1 MDAIDTLKH
10 IQQMVLADRT
20 KRDCK
25 TTICPKCF
33 KHTYTISPNN
43 RVKVCVDCGYYE
55 LTKNGKTEIFEG
67 EGVFALN
74 HKDNVGIFPIEKGI
88 LKLVLKIYL
97 WLSLKNFIQI
107 LIMLMIVFCILL
119 KMERLLLL
127 ILKVCYKLYK
137 APHVTSPIPLLGFA
151 EFHNV

>member
-1 MDAIDTLKH
+1 MDAIDALKH

-20 KRDCK
+20 KQGCK

-33 KHTYTISPNN
+33 KHTYTVSPDD

-74 HKDNVGIFPIEKGI
+74 HKDNGGIFPIEKGNFEACLKDI
-88 LKLVLKIYL
+88 LMVISKKLHTNLDNVDDCVLHSVKNGKIVTIDF
-97 WLSLKNFIQI
+97 KG
-107 LIMLMIVFCILL
+107 ML
-119 KMERLLLL
+119 
-127 ILKVCYKLYK
+127 
-137 APHVTSPIPLLGFA
+137 
-151 EFHNV
+151 

>member
-1 MDAIDTLKH
+1 MDAIDALKH

-20 KRDCK
+20 KHGCK

-33 KHTYTISPNN
+33 KHTYTVSPDN

-74 HKDNVGIFPIEKGI
+74 HKDNGGIFPIEKGNFEACLKDI
-88 LKLVLKIYL
+88 LMVISENHHTNLDNVDDCVLH
-97 WLSLKNFIQI
+97 SVKNGKVVTIDFKG
-107 LIMLMIVFCILL
+107 ML
-119 KMERLLLL
+119 
-127 ILKVCYKLYK
+127 
-137 APHVTSPIPLLGFA
+137 
-151 EFHNV
+151 

>member
-1 MDAIDTLKH
+1 MDAINALKY

-20 KRDCK
+20 KQGCK

-33 KHTYTISPNN
+33 KHTYTVSPDDK
-43 RVKVCVDCGYYE
+43 VKVCVDCGYYE

-74 HKDNVGIFPIEKGI
+74 HKDNGGIFPIEKGNFEACLKDI
-88 LKLVLKIYL
+88 LMVI
-97 WLSLKNFIQI
+97 SENFIQI

-137 APHVTSPIPLLGFA
+137 APHATSPIPLLGFA

>member
-1 MDAIDTLKH
+1 MDAIDALKH

-20 KRDCK
+20 KQGCK

-33 KHTYTISPNN
+33 KHTYTVSPDD

-74 HKDNVGIFPIEKGI
+74 HKDNGGIFPIEKGNFEAC
-88 LKLVLKIYL
+88 LKDVLMVISKKL
-97 WLSLKNFIQI
+97 HTNLDNVDDCVLHSVKNRKVVTIDFKG
-107 LIMLMIVFCILL
+107 ML
-119 KMERLLLL
+119 
-127 ILKVCYKLYK
+127 
-137 APHVTSPIPLLGFA
+137 
-151 EFHNV
+151 

>member
-1 MDAIDTLKH
+1 MDAIDALKH

-20 KRDCK
+20 KQGCK

-33 KHTYTISPNN
+33 KHTYTVSPDN

-74 HKDNVGIFPIEKGI
+74 HKDNGGIFPIEKG
-88 LKLVLKIYL
+88 
-97 WLSLKNFIQI
+97 N
-107 LIMLMIVFCILL
+107 
-119 KMERLLLL
+119 
-127 ILKVCYKLYK
+127 
-137 APHVTSPIPLLGFA
+137 IP
-151 EFHNV
+151 ES

>member
-1 MDAIDTLKH
+1 MDAIDALKH

-20 KRDCK
+20 KQGCK

-33 KHTYTISPNN
+33 KHTYTVSPDN

-74 HKDNVGIFPIEKGI
+74 HKDNGGIFPIEKGNFEACLKDI
-88 LKLVLKIYL
+88 LMVISKKLHTNLDNVDDCVLH
-97 WLSLKNFIQI
+97 SVKNGKVVTIDFKG
-107 LIMLMIVFCILL
+107 ML
-119 KMERLLLL
+119 
-127 ILKVCYKLYK
+127 
-137 APHVTSPIPLLGFA
+137 
-151 EFHNV
+151 

>member
-1 MDAIDTLKH
+1 MDAIDALKH

-20 KRDCK
+20 KQGCK

-33 KHTYTISPNN
+33 KHTYTVSPDN

-74 HKDNVGIFPIEKGI
+74 HKDNGDIFPIEKGNFEACLKDI
-88 LKLVLKIYL
+88 LMVISEKLHTNLDNVDDCVLH
-97 WLSLKNFIQI
+97 SVKNGKVVTIDFKG
-107 LIMLMIVFCILL
+107 ML
-119 KMERLLLL
+119 
-127 ILKVCYKLYK
+127 
-137 APHVTSPIPLLGFA
+137 
-151 EFHNV
+151 

>member
-1 MDAIDTLKH
+1 MDAIDALKH

-20 KRDCK
+20 KQGCK

-33 KHTYTISPNN
+33 KHTYTVSPDD

-74 HKDNVGIFPIEKGI
+74 HKDNGGIFPIEKGNFEACLKDI
-88 LKLVLKIYL
+88 LMVISKKLHTNLDNVDDCVLH
-97 WLSLKNFIQI
+97 SVKNGKVVTIDFKG
-107 LIMLMIVFCILL
+107 ML
-119 KMERLLLL
+119 
-127 ILKVCYKLYK
+127 
-137 APHVTSPIPLLGFA
+137 
-151 EFHNV
+151 

>member
-1 MDAIDTLKH
+1 MDAIDALKH

-20 KRDCK
+20 KQGCK

-33 KHTYTISPNN
+33 KHTYIVSPDN

-74 HKDNVGIFPIEKGI
+74 HKDNGGIFPIEKGNFEACLKDI
-88 LKLVLKIYL
+88 LMVISEKLHTNLDNVDDCVLH
-97 WLSLKNFIQI
+97 SVKNGKVVTIDFKG
-107 LIMLMIVFCILL
+107 ML
-119 KMERLLLL
+119 
-127 ILKVCYKLYK
+127 
-137 APHVTSPIPLLGFA
+137 
-151 EFHNV
+151 

>member
-1 MDAIDTLKH
+1 MDAIDALKH

-20 KRDCK
+20 KQGCK

-33 KHTYTISPNN
+33 KHTYTVSTDD

-74 HKDNVGIFPIEKGI
+74 HKDNGGIFPIEKGNFEACLKDI
-88 LKLVLKIYL
+88 LMVISKKLHTNLDNVDDCVLH
-97 WLSLKNFIQI
+97 SVKNGKVVTIDFKG
-107 LIMLMIVFCILL
+107 ML
-119 KMERLLLL
+119 
-127 ILKVCYKLYK
+127 
-137 APHVTSPIPLLGFA
+137 
-151 EFHNV
+151 